1 MNLVF
6 RREHELSVLK
16 DDLAELNVKIDQTT
30 SEKVRM
36 LRTTFDFIMCSDLVT
51 NSQGM
56 FIIVILFFRKY

>member
-36 LRTTFDFIMCSDLVT
+36 LRTAYDFLV
-51 NSQGM
+51 
-56 FIIVILFFRKY
+56 